1 MVSMEHTQR
10 AVLDPATLDRLVSET
25 GGADVG
31 RQIVGLYLDE
41 MPGRLAA
48 LAHGVDGGRENLHR
62 VAHSLRSSSA
72 LLGVRALEGLCGG
85 LESEAKD
92 ASSNDVDEMVAGVH
106 ACAAVSTLALR
117 EWLARLG

>member
-10 AVLDPATLDRLVSET
+10 PVLDPSTLERLASET
-25 GGADVG
+25 GGADVV

-48 LAHGVDGGRENLHR
+48 LTLGVDGGRENLHR

-92 ASSNDVDEMVAGVH
+92 ASTHDVDEMVAGVH
-106 ACAAVSTLALR
+106 ACADVSARALH